1 MGDGFAGHSASG
13 LAFLLLG
20 NWFAVH
26 PHILHHHCHSPHP
39 HYAFFNCCCWIFTPP
54 KLSWSSDQHLPSLV
68 AISVQRASFSNQSLI
83 SERVGSIIIMTINY
97 FFTNCILRWRQ
108 PWESV
113 VKIAITLGYASG
125 EVREIIP
132 RKKSALYLIKKHPV
146 WRYFFHSQQFLTGWW
161 AEYTFLLHAQHITM
175 CGFFIVNGIVD
186 ILIFKKVKL
195 SLRLQHCN
203 TIISFQNTSILCDLP
218 SAFLIILTRLW
229 SKYHKGF
236 RSIQISGS
244 NSKRCPIPDCK
255 PCLSCWEF
263 FVHQPQPWEERSAP
277 GEKGKWRSHFCYTCR
292 AASGFSKTDI
302 HVLGYRYFCL
312 KRG

>member
-1 MGDGFAGHSASG
+1 M
-13 LAFLLLG
+13 L
-20 NWFAVH
+20 
-26 PHILHHHCHSPHP
+26 
-39 HYAFFNCCCWIFTPP
+39 
-54 KLSWSSDQHLPSLV
+54 
-68 AISVQRASFSNQSLI
+68 SLI
-83 SERVGSIIIMTINY
+83 VVVEFSRPQNFPGPQINTCLVWWRSQYRGRVFQTRVSYQKGWVLSTLSPATLL
-97 FFTNCILRWRQ
+97 FTNCILRWRQ

-125 EVREIIP
+125 EVREIIT
-132 RKKSALYLIKKHPV
+132 RKNQPYISSKSTLFDDL
-146 WRYFFHSQQFLTGWW
+146 FHWQQFLTGWW

-195 SLRLQHCN
+195 AHRLQHCN

-277 GEKGKWRSHFCYTCR
+277 GETVKWRSHYVIQLQST
-292 AASGFSKTDI
+292 
-302 HVLGYRYFCL
+302 
-312 KRG
+312 